1 MNSLVSSTVTPWA
14 AYDAGFYAAQ
24 AADVTAVSNAAKTN
38 AIAQATAQKTAEVT
52 QIDAETAW
60 RNAYATAS
68 SVLSTGI
75 ASANLG
81 FATVQSLIYSSMG
94 GSNLQLPTVSR
105 PTDLAGKYKVPVPGN
120 TYRASI
126 SSVSSTNYYYGWWGG
141 YWWGAWGYFGSGYWY
156 SGYGG
161 YGGYGGDGG
170 YLYGSQVSSA
180 AGVSLT
186 EPQMQFPDSFW
197 QIDSDQIADQM
208 QDGTIEVR
216 YGDAKVLELVIPQ
229 QAIFA
234 RVGGVAEDDGDG
246 DAGGVGSRAGDSG
259 FGGADGGSISLPTVN
274 AKVSD
279 GFASSNHEVM
289 KILSGISQELG
300 DLWTLAGSVTQTV
313 INRRPSAFLADLAS
327 ELTGSELHSSS
338 SSYSSSSESSLGP
351 ADRTAAQSGVSLTV
365 TRDDSSVTAALAA
378 GTEIVTRDEKLDAR
392 EKELLDK
399 FNKLFQSGVNGQNV
413 DDFFVG
419 VKDGFVDGVKNG
431 LGGML
436 VDGVYYVFTD
446 GVGDAID
453 AGVYVAKTGVSAVYH
468 GLQLHP
474 AVRYV
479 GTWWKGY
486 DIGANEEQAV
496 REFTG
501 KAAVTAVRA
510 AVWTKQNLDYAA
522 EVLTQVQAQINEG
535 GQVLLEALMTGDTE
549 KLDAVLDSLDSKGS
563 LISREAMHLVRL
575 AMVEIGHAIVEMEPK
590 QAGYIVGTVAYEAVE
605 TAVLVAIEAGLAA
618 ATVGTA
624 GGATPATA
632 GGTAAIVAAK
642 AAAFSKLVNRLS
654 ERADLLDF
662 PKIAKAID
670 RLNEMVV
677 WMIKYPMCFVAG
689 TKVHTLSGLKNIE
702 DIQRDDWV
710 LTRDEHN
717 PTSENRYRRVTELF
731 QTSPSRLLT
740 IAYRNDVTGV
750 QESLTCTGEHPF
762 FVSGREE
769 LSRETGSGR
778 PHLDDESA
786 LLTQPKVTVT
796 ELRRGSFIPADGLAI
811 GDTLVLADGNEAT
824 ITSIEEQSAAE
835 GEAFTT
841 FNFAVDGD
849 HTYFVGESGVW
860 VHNTGN
866 VCDEAFDLFAKRVAN
881 GDKESDALREAI
893 RHIRKSED
901 NNPLA
906 QKHIDD
912 LLNKLEKDASPVP
925 GLKNGKLAG
934 KLHPKTGVPFDTKGF
949 PIFESA
955 GNIELPSHK
964 LGKSVSDHAQFKESS
979 KRLWELIK
987 NDDVKR
993 SAFTADQLK
1002 AIERGD
1008 SKISGYTWHHHQDGK
1023 TMQLV
1028 DEVDHALT
1036 GHSGGRQ
1043 LTGGRS

>member
-1 MNSLVSSTVTPWA
+1 M
-14 AYDAGFYAAQ
+14 
-24 AADVTAVSNAAKTN
+24 
-38 AIAQATAQKTAEVT
+38 
-52 QIDAETAW
+52 
-60 RNAYATAS
+60 
-68 SVLSTGI
+68 
-75 ASANLG
+75 
-81 FATVQSLIYSSMG
+81 
-94 GSNLQLPTVSR
+94 
-105 PTDLAGKYKVPVPGN
+105 
-120 TYRASI
+120 
-126 SSVSSTNYYYGWWGG
+126 
-141 YWWGAWGYFGSGYWY
+141 
-156 SGYGG
+156 
-161 YGGYGGDGG
+161 
-170 YLYGSQVSSA
+170 
-180 AGVSLT
+180 
-186 EPQMQFPDSFW
+186 
-197 QIDSDQIADQM
+197 
-208 QDGTIEVR
+208 
-216 YGDAKVLELVIPQ
+216 
-229 QAIFA
+229 
-234 RVGGVAEDDGDG
+234 
-246 DAGGVGSRAGDSG
+246 
-259 FGGADGGSISLPTVN
+259 
-274 AKVSD
+274 
-279 GFASSNHEVM
+279 
-289 KILSGISQELG
+289 
-300 DLWTLAGSVTQTV
+300 TQTV
-313 INRRPSAFLADLAS
+313 INSRRSAFLADLAS
-327 ELTGSELHSSS
+327 ELIGSELNSSS

-351 ADRTAAQSGVSLTV
+351 ADRAAAESGFSLTV
-365 TRDDSSVTAALAA
+365 ARDDSSASAALAA

-399 FNKLFQSGVNGQNV
+399 FNKLLQGGINVNGQNV
-413 DDFFVG
+413 GDFFTG

-436 VDGVYYVFTD
+436 VNGVYYVFTD

-453 AGVYVAKTGVSAVYH
+453 AGVYVAKTGASAVYH

-479 GTWWKGY
+479 GSWWKGY
-486 DIGANEEQAV
+486 DIGANEEKAV
-496 REFTG
+496 REFAD
-501 KAAVTAVRA
+501 KATVTAVRA

-522 EVLTQVQAQINEG
+522 QVLTQVQSQINEG
-535 GQVLLEALMTGDTE
+535 GQVLLEALMTGNTE
-549 KLDAVLDSLDSKGS
+549 KLDAILDSLNSKGS
-563 LISREAMHLVRL
+563 VISREAMHLVRL
-575 AMVEIGHAIVEMEPK
+575 AMVEIGHAILDMTPK

-632 GGTAAIVAAK
+632 GGTAAIVSAK
-642 AAAFSKLVNRLS
+642 AASFSKLVYRLS
-654 ERADLLDF
+654 KKADLLDF

-710 LTRDEHN
+710 LTRDEEN

-750 QESLTCTGEHPF
+750 EESVTCTGEHPF

-769 LSRETGSGR
+769 LSRENGSGR

-786 LLTQPKVTVT
+786 LLTQPEVAVN
-796 ELRRGSFIPADGLAI
+796 ELRHGSFIPADGLAI
-811 GDTLVLADGNEAT
+811 GDTLVLADGHEAT
-824 ITSIEEQSAAE
+824 IISIEEQSAAE
-835 GEAFTT
+835 GETFTT
-841 FNFAVDGD
+841 YNFAVDGD

-881 GDKESDALREAI
+881 GDRESDALREAI

-906 QKHIDD
+906 QKHIDN

-934 KLHPKTGVPFDTKGF
+934 KLHPKTGVPFDADGF

-955 GNIELPSHK
+955 GNIELPSNMIR
-964 LGKSVSDHAQFKESS
+964 KSVSDRAQFKESS
-979 KRLWELIK
+979 KRLWESIK
-987 NDDVKR
+987 DSPTEKR
-993 SAFTADQLK
+993 KFTAEQLK

-1008 SKISGYTWHHHQDGK
+1008 SKIPGYTWHHHQDGK

-1043 LTGGRS
+1043 LTGGRP

>member
-1 MNSLVSSTVTPWA
+1 M
-14 AYDAGFYAAQ
+14 YA
-24 AADVTAVSNAAKTN
+24 
-38 AIAQATAQKTAEVT
+38 
-52 QIDAETAW
+52 
-60 RNAYATAS
+60 
-68 SVLSTGI
+68 
-75 ASANLG
+75 
-81 FATVQSLIYSSMG
+81 
-94 GSNLQLPTVSR
+94 
-105 PTDLAGKYKVPVPGN
+105 
-120 TYRASI
+120 
-126 SSVSSTNYYYGWWGG
+126 
-141 YWWGAWGYFGSGYWY
+141 
-156 SGYGG
+156 
-161 YGGYGGDGG
+161 
-170 YLYGSQVSSA
+170 
-180 AGVSLT
+180 
-186 EPQMQFPDSFW
+186 
-197 QIDSDQIADQM
+197 
-208 QDGTIEVR
+208 
-216 YGDAKVLELVIPQ
+216 
-229 QAIFA
+229 
-234 RVGGVAEDDGDG
+234 
-246 DAGGVGSRAGDSG
+246 
-259 FGGADGGSISLPTVN
+259 
-274 AKVSD
+274 
-279 GFASSNHEVM
+279 H
-289 KILSGISQELG
+289 
-300 DLWTLAGSVTQTV
+300 
-313 INRRPSAFLADLAS
+313 
-327 ELTGSELHSSS
+327 
-338 SSYSSSSESSLGP
+338 
-351 ADRTAAQSGVSLTV
+351 
-365 TRDDSSVTAALAA
+365 
-378 GTEIVTRDEKLDAR
+378 
-392 EKELLDK
+392 
-399 FNKLFQSGVNGQNV
+399 
-413 DDFFVG
+413 
-419 VKDGFVDGVKNG
+419 
-431 LGGML
+431 
-436 VDGVYYVFTD
+436 
-446 GVGDAID
+446 ID

-468 GLQLHP
+468 GLQLNP

-510 AVWTKQNLDYAA
+510 AVWTKQNLEYAA

-590 QAGYIVGTVAYEAVE
+590 QIGYIVGTVAYEAVE

-750 QESLTCTGEHPF
+750 EESVTCTGEHPF

-769 LSRETGSGR
+769 LSREPGSGQAY
-778 PHLDDESA
+778 LDAETA
-786 LLTQPKVTVT
+786 LLTQPEVTVT
-796 ELRRGSFIPADGLAI
+796 ELRQGSFIPADGLAI

-934 KLHPKTGVPFDTKGF
+934 KLHRKTGVPFDTTGF

-955 GNIELPSHK
+955 GNIELPSNMIR
-964 LGKSVSDHAQFKESS
+964 KSVSDRAQFKESS
-979 KRLWELIK
+979 KRLWESIK
-987 NDDVKR
+987 DSPTEKR
-993 SAFTADQLK
+993 KFTAEQLK

-1008 SKISGYTWHHHQDGK
+1008 SKIPGYTWHHHQDGK

-1043 LTGGRS
+1043 LTGGRP

>member
-1 MNSLVSSTVTPWA
+1 
-14 AYDAGFYAAQ
+14 
-24 AADVTAVSNAAKTN
+24 
-38 AIAQATAQKTAEVT
+38 
-52 QIDAETAW
+52 
-60 RNAYATAS
+60 
-68 SVLSTGI
+68 
-75 ASANLG
+75 
-81 FATVQSLIYSSMG
+81 
-94 GSNLQLPTVSR
+94 
-105 PTDLAGKYKVPVPGN
+105 
-120 TYRASI
+120 
-126 SSVSSTNYYYGWWGG
+126 
-141 YWWGAWGYFGSGYWY
+141 
-156 SGYGG
+156 
-161 YGGYGGDGG
+161 
-170 YLYGSQVSSA
+170 
-180 AGVSLT
+180 
-186 EPQMQFPDSFW
+186 
-197 QIDSDQIADQM
+197 
-208 QDGTIEVR
+208 
-216 YGDAKVLELVIPQ
+216 
-229 QAIFA
+229 
-234 RVGGVAEDDGDG
+234 
-246 DAGGVGSRAGDSG
+246 
-259 FGGADGGSISLPTVN
+259 
-274 AKVSD
+274 
-279 GFASSNHEVM
+279 
-289 KILSGISQELG
+289 
-300 DLWTLAGSVTQTV
+300 
-313 INRRPSAFLADLAS
+313 
-327 ELTGSELHSSS
+327 
-338 SSYSSSSESSLGP
+338 
-351 ADRTAAQSGVSLTV
+351 
-365 TRDDSSVTAALAA
+365 
-378 GTEIVTRDEKLDAR
+378 
-392 EKELLDK
+392 
-399 FNKLFQSGVNGQNV
+399 
-413 DDFFVG
+413 
-419 VKDGFVDGVKNG
+419 
-431 LGGML
+431 
-436 VDGVYYVFTD
+436 
-446 GVGDAID
+446 
-453 AGVYVAKTGVSAVYH
+453 
-468 GLQLHP
+468 
-474 AVRYV
+474 
-479 GTWWKGY
+479 
-486 DIGANEEQAV
+486 
-496 REFTG
+496 
-501 KAAVTAVRA
+501 
-510 AVWTKQNLDYAA
+510 
-522 EVLTQVQAQINEG
+522 
-535 GQVLLEALMTGDTE
+535 MTGDTE

-563 LISREAMHLVRL
+563 VISREAMHLVRL

-750 QESLTCTGEHPF
+750 EESVTCTGEHPF

-769 LSRETGSGR
+769 LSREPGSGQAY
-778 PHLDDESA
+778 LDAETA
-786 LLTQPKVTVT
+786 LLTQPEVTVT
-796 ELRRGSFIPADGLAI
+796 ELRHGSFIPADGLAI